1 VPTTDLIADLQ
12 ARGLVAQMAGDNE
25 LKEHL
30 ASGSRAI
37 YCGFDPTADSLHL
50 GHLVPLLILRRCQLA
65 GHRPI
70 ALVGGAT
77 GLIGDPSFKAEERK
91 LNSQDTVL
99 AWVNRLQGQ
108 ISRFLDFKGELNPAT
123 MVNNL
128 DWIGGISTL
137 DFLRDVGKH
146 FSINQMIK
154 KESVQQRIDR
164 DSTGISFTEFTYML
178 LQSYD
183 FAELNKRHDCTVQI
197 GGSDQWGNITEGISL
212 TRRMNNQQV
221 FGFTVPLITKSDGT
235 KFGKTES
242 GAIWLDPK
250 KTSPYAFYQFW
261 LNTADND
268 AGRFLR
274 YFTFLDNKTINE
286 IDSAIAENGP
296 GREAQKV
303 LANEVTQLV
312 HGDEGLAAAQR
323 ISNALFN
330 GSLDTLSL
338 ADWQQLKMDGI
349 PHKILSRGALGDQS
363 LPQILSESGMVNSG
377 KQVKDALS
385 RNAIQVNGIALPD
398 NLDVSAID
406 SFAPEAAIFEH
417 FYLVKLGKRKYQLFE
432 IV

>member
-1 VPTTDLIADLQ
+1 
-12 ARGLVAQMAGDNE
+12 
-25 LKEHL
+25 
-30 ASGSRAI
+30 
-37 YCGFDPTADSLHL
+37 
-50 GHLVPLLILRRCQLA
+50 
-65 GHRPI
+65 
-70 ALVGGAT
+70 
-77 GLIGDPSFKAEERK
+77 
-91 LNSQDTVL
+91 
-99 AWVNRLQGQ
+99 
-108 ISRFLDFKGELNPAT
+108 

-128 DWIGGISTL
+128 DWIGDISTL

-164 DSTGISFTEFTYML
+164 DSVGISFTEFTYML

-183 FAELNKRHDCTVQI
+183 FAELNKRHNCTLQI

-274 YFTFLDNKTINE
+274 YFTFLDNEAINE
-286 IDSAIAENGP
+286 IDSAITENGA
-296 GREAQKV
+296 GREAQKI

-312 HGDEGLAAAQR
+312 HGNEGLAAAQR
-323 ISNALFN
+323 ISNAFFN
-330 GSLDTLSL
+330 GSLDTLNL
-338 ADWQQLKMDGI
+338 ADWQQLKLDGV
-349 PHKILSRGALGDQS
+349 PYKTLSREELGVQSLPKILSDC
-363 LPQILSESGMVNSG
+363 GMVNSG
-377 KQVKDALS
+377 KQVKDALL
-385 RNAIQVNGIALPD
+385 RNAIQVNGASLPH
-398 NLDVSAID
+398 NFGLEAVN
-406 SFAPEAAIFEH
+406 SFSPEAAIFEH

-432 IV
+432 VV